1 MVRPAV
7 SGIWLSS
14 LPPRQAPKSYGHV
27 RRAEQRAMI
36 SEWCGERIIGANLD
50 AAAAHGP
57 YHLIVN
63 SIGGSALS
71 AALTMLSP
79 GGLAVLAQLIA
90 EQKLRPHIAVE
101 AAWNEIG
108 AIARRLVDR
117 AFPGKAVLH
126 LA

>member
-1 MVRPAV
+1 
-7 SGIWLSS
+7 
-14 LPPRQAPKSYGHV
+14 
-27 RRAEQRAMI
+27 
-36 SEWCGERIIGANLD
+36 
-50 AAAAHGP
+50 
-57 YHLIVN
+57 
-63 SIGGSALS
+63 
-71 AALTMLSP
+71 ML
-79 GGLAVLAQLIA
+79 LLELIA